1 MRRAITAKRKRDFI
15 RLSECV
21 GLQPHEI
28 RYQYVNLYDAKTLVL
43 SINVDCPEKAERL
56 WQDRAILVSSARETD
71 ISRYVLINFA
81 GFPYGF
87 VMLSRED
94 LSPEPMIKF
103 NIPRMPKL
111 RKIKI

>member
-1 MRRAITAKRKRDFI
+1 MRHAITAKRKRDFI
-15 RLSECV
+15 RLSECEL
-21 GLQPHEI
+21 GFHEI
-28 RYQYVNLYDAKTLVL
+28 KYQYVNLHGAKTLVL
-43 SINVDCPEKAERL
+43 AINVDCLERAERL

-87 VMLSRED
+87 AMRSRED
-94 LSPEPMIKF
+94 LSPEPMTRF

-111 RKIKI
+111 RKVKSL